1 MWAGVGQPA
10 DGWSLKARKGF
21 GVFRLIGSLKI
32 AVVLLIAIAAVLAW
46 GTIYEVRYGTA
57 AVQQFVYTSWWFQGL
72 LGFLALNLAT
82 AALQRWPWQ
91 RRHIPFVLAHI
102 GIILILVGGIIGG
115 RYGIDGQLIIPEGQS
130 ADTLVLPRNVL
141 VVHAPGS
148 DAHQI
153 IPTSFEAQAW
163 VHEPHTVF
171 PVTLGDRSIRLTVDR
186 YYPDATTA
194 EEIVGGGSSSL
205 LQSSEGAEQS
215 TEENPAVQL
224 RVEHVHQGSNG
235 GHAGQDDTVW
245 LLARDPQRWIAGWGA
260 SHLVFVEP
268 QSDEQM
274 ALLLGRAESSEHP
287 RGVLSIE
294 IPSASMH
301 EVPVPEIFGEPVAI
315 GNTSYRVAF
324 KEYFPDFVIGEQGPT
339 SRSRHPNNPAVAF
352 VLIGPEGEDP
362 HLVFALHPDFQSMH
376 GLQHTIPARVRY
388 HHPASAELPP
398 NAFAVVKL
406 PSGDLAVVMTGASGE
421 RQVLEKLEVGARY
434 EHPWTGDAVQV
445 MAYHPRAVIERRIAN
460 RGNEVKAE
468 MLHLVAR
475 EGERE
480 ASAWVPFRGT
490 VELAVGSRPIVVE
503 YRPAEW
509 TLPFR
514 VVLRDFR
521 KIDYPGTQMA
531 AGFESDIELIDPAR
545 SVTIAR
551 TISMNN
557 PLKHRGFSLFQS
569 SYAMGATE
577 TTILSVRNDP
587 GTGLVYAGFL
597 TVVAGIVSLFALR
610 NRRAGK

>member
-1 MWAGVGQPA
+1 M
-10 DGWSLKARKGF
+10 L
-21 GVFRLIGSLKI
+21 RLIGSLKI

-72 LGFLALNLAT
+72 LGFLALNLAV

-91 RRHIPFVLAHI
+91 RRHAPFVLAHI
-102 GIILILVGGIIGG
+102 GIILILIGGIIGG

-141 VVHAPGS
+141 VVHSPGS

-194 EEIVGGGSSSL
+194 EEIVGGG
-205 LQSSEGAEQS
+205 A
-215 TEENPAVQL
+215 EENPAVQL
-224 RVEHVHQGSNG
+224 RVEHVHQGGDG
-235 GHAGQDDTVW
+235 GHVRQDDTVW

-260 SHLVFVEP
+260 AHLAFVEP
-268 QSDEQM
+268 QSDEQL
-274 ALLLGRAESSEHP
+274 ALLLGRAKPSEHP

-294 IPSASMH
+294 IPGASMH

-315 GNTSYRVAF
+315 GSSSYRIAF

-339 SRSRHPNNPAVAF
+339 NRSQHPNNPAIAF

-362 HLVFALHPDFQSMH
+362 HLAFALHPDFPSMP

-388 HHPASAELPP
+388 HHPASAALPP

-406 PSGDLAVVMTGASGE
+406 PSGDLTAVMTGASGE
-421 RQVLEKLEVGARY
+421 RQVLERVEVGARY
-434 EHPWTGDAVQV
+434 EHPWTGDTVRV
-445 MAYHPRAVIERRIAN
+445 MVYHPRAAVEQRIAN
-460 RGNEVKAE
+460 RGDEVKAE

-475 EGERE
+475 EGEQE
-480 ASAWVPFRGT
+480 AGAWVPWRGT
-490 VELAVGSRPIVVE
+490 VELAIGPRPIVIE

-514 VVLRDFR
+514 VALHDFR

-531 AGFESDIELIDPAR
+531 AGFESDIELSDPAR

-569 SYAMGATE
+569 SYAMGETE

-587 GTGLVYAGFL
+587 GTGLVYTGFL
-597 TVVAGIVSLFALR
+597 IVVAGIVSLFALR